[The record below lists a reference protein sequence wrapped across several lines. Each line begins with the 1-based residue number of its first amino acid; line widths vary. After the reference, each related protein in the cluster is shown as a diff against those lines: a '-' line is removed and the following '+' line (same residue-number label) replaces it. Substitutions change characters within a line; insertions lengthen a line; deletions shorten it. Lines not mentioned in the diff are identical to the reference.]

1 MIRPRW
7 KKVLSDIWGNRTRS
21 LLVTASIMVGLLA
34 IGIIATMYFVLTDQL
49 RNGYAATNPANIF
62 MNTSLYEK
70 GYLDHLNRL
79 DGVKLAEGS
88 RVTSVR
94 LQSEPGKWIAIKLKS
109 EPDFADM
116 QIGKIDLVDGV
127 WPPDDRQIVIEKS
140 KLSNT
145 NAGLGDL
152 VTIETPSGKTRQ
164 VQIVGIVNDQ
174 SIGADEAGS
183 GGFFTAP
190 VQGYVTPATL
200 EWLEQ
205 PMPYALNTVLVTV
218 TGDSQD
224 ASRRID
230 IAQEITDDLKK
241 ENINVRSTNT
251 RSTFEHP
258 GAALVQAISSMLFVL
273 GLLVV
278 FLSGFLITNTL
289 QALLD
294 QQMAQIGI
302 MKTVGARRMQV
313 ISIYMAMI
321 LIFGM
326 LAFAI
331 AVPLANL
338 VAYSLMDILALKL
351 NTVISSRHLVPQV
364 LVIQALLAVLVP
376 QVAAFL
382 PIWQGSRL
390 SVKDALSGSAR
401 NNPISTGWLDSQ
413 LAKIRALSRPIRIS
427 LRNVFRRKGR
437 LILTLITLTMGG
449 AVFISTFNVRV
460 SMNQYVSQITH
471 YFRADVNLTL
481 ARPYYTNEI
490 LHTLSDIPGIS
501 QVEGW
506 ATARS
511 ELVRADG
518 SAGDSV
524 GLLAPPAGS
533 TLVKPVM
540 IEGRW
545 IEPGDQNAITLNDLF
560 LSNFPQLQVG
570 DTIKLNINGDEKD
583 FVIVGFFRL
592 AGKVSGYLAYTSYD
606 YLSQLI
612 NQPNQAL
619 SYRIAGDPGGMT
631 PDQQAALAK
640 TVEARLRAKNIDIA
654 DLSTGSS
661 TSQTATDGFNIL
673 VGFLLFLAG
682 LTALVGSIGLTGTM
696 SMNVMERTRE
706 IGVMRAIGASN
717 NILMKMVIVEGTLIG
732 LLSWLFSC
740 ILAFPISKLMGD
752 SINLALF
759 DAPSH
764 FALTPTGFLLWLGA
778 VILLSVLASVM
789 PARNASR
796 LTIREVLA
804 YE

>member
-1 MIRPRW
+1 MRPRW
-7 KKVLSDIWGNRTRS
+7 KKVLADIWGNRIRS
-21 LLVTASIMVGLLA
+21 LLVVASIMVGLLA
-34 IGIIATMYFVLTDQL
+34 IGIIATMYFVLTNEM
-49 RNGYAATNPANIF
+49 RNGYAATNPANIYI
-62 MNTSLYEK
+62 NTSLYNK
-70 GYLDHLNRL
+70 TYLDHLNRL

-88 RVTSVR
+88 RVASLR
-94 LQSEPGKWIAIKLKS
+94 LESEPGKWIAIKLKS
-109 EPDFADM
+109 VPDFNNM
-116 QIGKIDLVDGV
+116 QIAQVGLQEGV
-127 WPPDDRQIVIEKS
+127 WPPEDRQIVLEAS
-140 KLSNT
+140 KLAKT
-145 NAGLGDL
+145 NAGLGDFITL
-152 VTIETPSGKTRQ
+152 ETLTGKKRSL
-164 VQIVGIVNDQ
+164 QITGIVSDQ

-205 PMPYALNTVLVTV
+205 PMPYALSTVLVTV

-224 ASRRID
+224 ARRLD
-230 IAQEITDDLKK
+230 TVAREITDDLEK
-241 ENINVRSTNT
+241 ENISVRSTNI
-251 RSTFEHP
+251 RSSFDHP
-258 GAALVQAISSMLFVL
+258 SGTLVQAISSLLFVL
-273 GLLVV
+273 GLLIV

-313 ISIYMAMI
+313 ISIYMTLI
-321 LIFGM
+321 LVFG
-326 LAFAI
+326 LVAFAI
-331 AVPLANL
+331 AVPLAYQVSFAIMDLLTNL
-338 VAYSLMDILALKL
+338 L
-351 NTVISSRHLVPQV
+351 NTAIRTRRLVPQV
-364 LVIQALLAVLVP
+364 LVIQGLLAIVVP

-390 SVKDALSGSAR
+390 SIKDALSGSAR
-401 NNPISTGWLDSQ
+401 NNPTSTGWVDRQ
-413 LAKIRALSRPIRIS
+413 LARIRALSRPIRIS

-437 LILTLITLTMGG
+437 LILTIITLTMGG
-449 AVFISTFNVRV
+449 AVFISTFNVRI
-460 SMNQYVSQITH
+460 SMNQYVTQITH
-471 YFRADVNLTL
+471 YFRADVNLSL
-481 ARPYYTNEI
+481 ARPYYIREVQNM
-490 LHTLSDIPGIS
+490 LADIPGIH

-518 SAGDSV
+518 SAGESV
-524 GLLAPPAGS
+524 GMLAPPAGS

-560 LSNFPQLQVG
+560 LSNFPQMQVG
-570 DTIKLNINGDEKD
+570 DTVTLRVNGDDKD

-619 SYRIAGDPGGMT
+619 SYRIAGGPAGMT
-631 PDQQAALAK
+631 PDQQAVLGKA
-640 TVEARLRAKNIDIA
+640 VEARLRAYNVDIA
-654 DLSTGSS
+654 DISTGSS
-661 TSQTATDGFNIL
+661 TSQTASDGFNVLI
-673 VGFLLFLAG
+673 GFLLFLAG

-740 ILAFPISKLMGD
+740 LLAFPISKLMGD
-752 SINLALF
+752 SINMALF

-778 VILLSVLASVM
+778 VLLLSVLASVM